1 MLAFTRGWDGR
12 DGRDASVEANG
23 AFDQF
28 RHQFSGDDERVPT
41 RLAPKPKRNQEVVV
55 MVMVAGA
62 TKRLQ
67 NDRFSWCFVR
77 FL

>member
-41 RLAPKPKRNQEVVV
+41 RLAPKPKRNQE
-55 MVMVAGA
+55 
-62 TKRLQ
+62 
-67 NDRFSWCFVR
+67 WW
-77 FL
+77 